1 MIAGF
6 AYLVVGWL
14 FIAVVGGL
22 ADVLSLTVMLPATS
36 AVVITHAAF
45 SRRLSLP
52 GGVALAIALGYLE
65 DLHQGA
71 PVGTLALSHG
81 LSFLILRWASGRFH
95 LGGWVLRS
103 LASVAAIAVIDLL
116 TFGTLLVMSDALSLR
131 REALVTALSAARWH
145 ALATALV
152 AAPVWS
158 VLDRV
163 LTLLRV
169 ADDPPPSSG
178 LNTAGSRGGD
188 A

>member
-6 AYLVVGWL
+6 AYLMVGWVL
-14 FIAVVGGL
+14 IAIVGGL

-36 AVVITHAAF
+36 AVVLTHAAF

-71 PVGTLALSHG
+71 PVGVLALSHG
-81 LSFLILRWASGRFH
+81 LAFLVLRWSSGRLH
-95 LGGWVLRS
+95 LGGWVLRAM
-103 LASVAAIAVIDLL
+103 ASVAAVAVIDLL
-116 TFGTLLVMSDALSLR
+116 TFGTLIVMSDALSFR

-152 AAPVWS
+152 AAPVWN
-158 VLDRV
+158 VLQRV
-163 LTLLRV
+163 LRLLRV
-169 ADDPPPSSG
+169 ADEPVSTSNLG
-178 LNTAGSRGGD
+178 VAASRGVDG
-188 A
+188 

>member
-14 FIAVVGGL
+14 FIAIVGGM

-45 SRRLSLP
+45 SRRLSVP

-103 LASVAAIAVIDLL
+103 LASMVAIAIIDLL
-116 TFGTLLVMSDALSLR
+116 TFGTLLVMSEALSFR

-152 AAPVWS
+152 ATPVWN

-169 ADDPPPSSG
+169 ADEPTPSSSLG
-178 LNTAGSRGGD
+178 SKPSRGVD